1 MYLIALDM
9 YLPYYRST
17 LFWYYLS
24 VLDGLKVFFSLAV
37 CCIETFKA
45 ALKESQIIPA
55 EFFADFPM
63 LQLHPMFAFLP
74 AKTW

>member
-1 MYLIALDM
+1 M
-9 YLPYYRST
+9 
-17 LFWYYLS
+17 
-24 VLDGLKVFFSLAV
+24 VKKFFSLAV